1 MKLILVVFLL
11 SLQVPAFAQG
21 TVVSSAT
28 NEAGVPQFKIE
39 SSITPFATN
48 KAQSVTLCRAE
59 PGHSM
64 VGAPETTV
72 PLYLGNK
79 QIAKVTIL
87 ENERCGSVLI
97 KVPSDVTS
105 QAGINLR
112 ASPEYGFG
120 SAVQLP
126 VKPAPILSNARATV
140 EKPFRIAVI
149 QPDPLPWEQ
158 REPIDTNAPYEVLLR
173 LVDWGCVAQVLAD
186 AKLCPGVSAEN
197 ASGVPDGKVIAGLFA
212 NQRFEVPVVFSGK
225 ESEVRVRVPPPSL
238 MPGKFDYKLVVVEP
252 KNLVRALENAD
263 GLTLDYRAAID
274 DLRLII
280 RPEHPQL
287 GEAINI
293 KVELVN
299 KAGLAVKTDLEL
311 DITPSLSPGGS
322 LNPETVIVA
331 KDKSSSSFVF
341 RGLTSQTQTLTF
353 GLLNTPR
360 VRSFH
365 LFVPWLALLITAL
378 SSVLGSA
385 LFQTIYKGD
394 IPVRRVL
401 IGAVLGLALL
411 WAAAYG
417 LATLPKET
425 FLNLGELAVAFRNII
440 AGGAVGLIAGF
451 GGARLLAGFV
461 PKAKTP

>member
-1 MKLILVVFLL
+1 
-11 SLQVPAFAQG
+11 
-21 TVVSSAT
+21 
-28 NEAGVPQFKIE
+28 
-39 SSITPFATN
+39 
-48 KAQSVTLCRAE
+48 
-59 PGHSM
+59 
-64 VGAPETTV
+64 
-72 PLYLGNK
+72 
-79 QIAKVTIL
+79 
-87 ENERCGSVLI
+87 
-97 KVPSDVTS
+97 
-105 QAGINLR
+105 
-112 ASPEYGFG
+112 
-120 SAVQLP
+120 
-126 VKPAPILSNARATV
+126 
-140 EKPFRIAVI
+140 
-149 QPDPLPWEQ
+149 
-158 REPIDTNAPYEVLLR
+158 LLR
-173 LVDWGCVAQVLAD
+173 LVDWGCVAEVLAD
-186 AKLCPGVSAEN
+186 EKLCPGVAAEN
-197 ASGVPDGKVIAGLFA
+197 ASGVAGSKIIAGLFA
-212 NQRFEVPVVFSGK
+212 NQRFEVPVVFTGK
-225 ESEVRVRVPPPSL
+225 ESEVRVRVPPPNL
-238 MPGKFDYKLVVVEP
+238 VPGKFAYKLVMVEP
-252 KNLVRALENAD
+252 KNLVRVLENAD
-263 GLTLDYRAAID
+263 VLTLDYRAAID
-274 DLRLII
+274 DLRLLV

-287 GEAINI
+287 GEAVNI

-299 KAGLAVKTDLEL
+299 RAGLAVKTDLEL

-365 LFVPWLALLITAL
+365 LFVPWLALLITAI

-385 LFQTIYKGD
+385 LFQSIYKGD
-394 IPVRRVL
+394 MPLRRVL

-461 PKAKTP
+461 PKAKTA

>member
-1 MKLILVVFLL
+1 MKLFLIFFWL
-11 SLQVPAFAQG
+11 SLPVCAFAQG
-21 TVVSSAT
+21 TIVSAAT
-28 NEAGVPQFKIE
+28 NETGVPQFKFE
-39 SSITPFATN
+39 NPTVPFVAN
-48 KAQSVTLCRAE
+48 KPQSVTLCRAE
-59 PGHSM
+59 SGHS
-64 VGAPETTV
+64 VTGAPETTV

-79 QIAKVTIL
+79 QIAEVTIL

-97 KVPSDVTS
+97 NVPSDMTS
-105 QAGINLR
+105 QSGINLR
-112 ASPEYGFG
+112 ASPAYGFG
-120 SAVQLP
+120 SAVQLQT
-126 VKPAPILSNARATV
+126 KPAPVQSNARAAP
-140 EKPFRIAVI
+140 EQPFRLAVI

-158 REPIDTNAPYEVLLR
+158 REPIDTNSPYEVLVR

-186 AKLCPGVSAEN
+186 AKLCPSVSAEN
-197 ASGVPDGKVIAGLFA
+197 AGGVPGGKVIAGLFA
-212 NQRFEVPVVFSGK
+212 NQHFEVPVVFSGK

-238 MPGKFDYKLVVVEP
+238 QPGKYDYRLEVVEP
-252 KNLVRALENAD
+252 KNLVRVLENANIV
-263 GLTLDYRAAID
+263 TLEYRAAID

-287 GEAINI
+287 GEAVSI

-311 DITPSLSPGGS
+311 DLTPSISPGGS

-341 RGLTSQTQTLTF
+341 RGLSSQTQTLSF
-353 GLLNTPR
+353 GLLNTSR
-360 VRSFH
+360 VRTFH
-365 LFVPWLALLITAL
+365 LFVPWLALFITLL

-385 LFQTIYKGD
+385 LFQAIYKGD
-394 IPVRRVL
+394 IALRRVL

-440 AGGAVGLIAGF
+440 AGGAVGLVAGF

-461 PKAKTP
+461 PKAKSP